1 MSCLFCRLTAGEAE
15 ASVVYRDDIVVAA
28 MDISPVN
35 PGHVL
40 VLPREHFV
48 AITDLPS
55 VDLVRM
61 TQVAHALA
69 RAVRQAFPRT
79 EGVNLMMSEGKA
91 AAQSVPHS
99 HLHVIPRITGDGM
112 RLSASDRIARR
123 PELDAAATALRNAAT
138 FAW

>member
-1 MSCLFCRLTAGEAE
+1 MSCLFCRLVSGEVE
-15 ASVVYRDDIVVAA
+15 ASVVHRDELVVAV

-40 VLPREHFV
+40 VLPRQHYV
-48 AITDLPS
+48 AITDLPTAE
-55 VDLVRM
+55 LVRM

-99 HLHVIPRITGDGM
+99 HLHVIPRISGDGL

-123 PELDAAATALRNAAT
+123 PELDSAAAALREAAT

>member
-1 MSCLFCRLTAGEAE
+1 MSCLFCRLASGDAE
-15 ASVVYRDDIVVAA
+15 ASVVFRDEVVLAA

-40 VLPREHFV
+40 VIPREHFV
-48 AITDLPS
+48 AITDLPTA
-55 VDLVRM
+55 VLVRM
-61 TQVAHALA
+61 SQVAHTLA

-79 EGVNLMMSEGKA
+79 EGVNLMMSEGRA

-99 HLHVIPRITGDGM
+99 HLHVIPRIAGDGM

-123 PELDAAATALRNAAT
+123 PELDAAAAALRAAASS
-138 FAW
+138 AW